1 VLKTQICITRPQCV
15 NIPVCKISVTYI
27 SSYECHLGTYL
38 SSHYMPVAVLVDT
51 RQWYHD
57 THIDAGEMSLTI
69 SSEYG

>member
-1 VLKTQICITRPQCV
+1 M
-15 NIPVCKISVTYI
+15 S
-27 SSYECHLGTYL
+27 LGTYL
-38 SSHYMPVAVLVDT
+38 PSYYMPVAVLVDT